1 MRIRHKPWA
10 RPELAA
16 SPLFIDDPTTQKGG
30 WHNAF
35 SDPSRPLHLELG
47 CGKGGFIS
55 QMAVLHPDVNYLAVD
70 IKSEML
76 GFTRRKV
83 EQAFAEAH
91 RTPDNVLLCA
101 FDIERLPMILGETD
115 TATRIYINFCNP
127 WPKIKH
133 HKKRL
138 THPRQ
143 LRSYKTFL
151 AHGGELWFKTDNA
164 PLFLAT
170 QRYLAQSGGFT
181 VTFTTDDLHNSG
193 FAESVATEHERMFTA
208 QGLATHFLIARYDK
222 THSPAPTAPEQG

>member
-16 SPLFIDDPTTQKGG
+16 SPLFIDDPTAIKGG

-47 CGKGGFIS
+47 CGKGGFIA
-55 QMAVLHPDVNYLAVD
+55 QMAVLHPETNFLAVD
-70 IKSEML
+70 VKSEML

-83 EQAFAEAH
+83 EQAFAEVS
-91 RTPDNVLLCA
+91 RVPDNVLLCA
-101 FDIERLPMILGETD
+101 VDIERLPLILDETD
-115 TATRIYINFCNP
+115 VASRIYINFCNP

-143 LRSYKTFL
+143 LRNYKNFL
-151 AHGGELWFKTDNA
+151 ADGGELWFKTDNA
-164 PLFLAT
+164 PLFLST
-170 QRYLAQSGGFT
+170 QRYFEQSGGFT
-181 VTFTTDDLHNSG
+181 VTFMTDDLHNSG

-208 QGLATHFLIARYDK
+208 QGLPTHFLIARYDK
-222 THSPAPTAPEQG
+222 ARSPVLEDAVSE

>member
-16 SPLFIDDPTTQKGG
+16 SPLFVDDPTAQKGG

-35 SDPSRPLHLELG
+35 CNPSRPLHLELG
-47 CGKGGFIS
+47 CGKGGFIA
-55 QMAVLHPDVNYLAVD
+55 QMAVLHPEVNFLAVD
-70 IKSEML
+70 VKSEML

-83 EQAFAEAH
+83 EQAFAEVH

-101 FDIERLPMILGETD
+101 FDIERLPLILDETD
-115 TATRIYINFCNP
+115 TASRIYINFCNP

-143 LRSYKTFL
+143 LYNYKTFL
-151 AHGGELWFKTDNA
+151 AHGGELWLKTDDA

-170 QRYLAQSGGFT
+170 RRYLEQSGGFT
-181 VTFTTDDLHNSG
+181 VAFLTDDLHHSG
-193 FAESVATEHERMFTA
+193 FTQSIPTEHERMFTE

-222 THSPAPTAPEQG
+222 TRSPVLTNAGAE